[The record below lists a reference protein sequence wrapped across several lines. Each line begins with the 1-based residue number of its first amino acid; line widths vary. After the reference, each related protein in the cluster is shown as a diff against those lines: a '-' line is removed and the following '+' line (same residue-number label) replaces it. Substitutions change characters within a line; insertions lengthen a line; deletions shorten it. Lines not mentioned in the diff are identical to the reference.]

1 MKEMN
6 RKQIISLLI
15 LGFAGAAIGG
25 WIYEEICVYV
35 MYHYIYNRG
44 MLHLPLCPIYG
55 FGAWGLY
62 ALFHKIKNP
71 LVYCLSSIC
80 AASVFEYACSVVIEK
95 VFHTSF
101 WSYRDWA
108 FSINDRISLISSALF
123 GLLAVFFAKV
133 MMPCLRKC
141 VKKGNANVWLAV
153 SLVVLAVIAG
163 DFVLVMRG

>member
-62 ALFHKIKNP
+62 ALFHKCKRELWVVFNLQSNKI
-71 LVYCLSSIC
+71 
-80 AASVFEYACSVVIEK
+80 AFEYQ
-95 VFHTSF
+95 
-101 WSYRDWA
+101 
-108 FSINDRISLISSALF
+108 SIIF
-123 GLLAVFFAKV
+123 
-133 MMPCLRKC
+133 
-141 VKKGNANVWLAV
+141 
-153 SLVVLAVIAG
+153 
-163 DFVLVMRG
+163 